1 MLTGPHDDA
10 HRIAAALRARRP
22 VTDAEL
28 DALLPPELRARS
40 GEYWTPVVVATTAVG
55 WIVDGGATR
64 LLDIGAG
71 VGKFCTI
78 AATQAEIRVVGV
90 ERRTHLVDLARSLAQ
105 ALGVEAQV
113 TFVAGDLDAVRLDEH
128 DALYLYNPFSEGL
141 YPPASRLD
149 DSVAIGPGRAQADI
163 DRIERALIT
172 VAPGVQVV
180 TYGGYGGRVPD
191 SFRCVHAAD
200 FDGGRL
206 RCWQQ
211 GRAAA
216 RGWIREDEDDEDG
229 FGRAR

>member
-1 MLTGPHDDA
+1 MLPGPHDHA
-10 HRIAAALRARRP
+10 RRIAADLRARRP
-22 VTDAEL
+22 VTDAEF
-28 DALLPPELRARS
+28 DALLPPGLRARS
-40 GEYWTPVVVATTAVG
+40 GDYWTAVEVATTAVG
-55 WIVDGGATR
+55 WLVDGGATR
-64 LLDIGAG
+64 LLDVGAG

-78 AATQAEIRVVGV
+78 AATQAELRVVGV
-90 ERRTHLVDLARSLAQ
+90 ERRAHLVDAARALAQ
-105 ALGVEAQV
+105 ALGVETRV

-141 YPPASRLD
+141 YPRASRLD

-163 DRIERALIT
+163 DRIEQALVT

-211 GRAAA
+211 GAAGA
-216 RGWIREDEDDEDG
+216 RGWICEHEDHDDP
-229 FGRAR
+229 ARS